1 MKVYLSSTLEDL
13 REHRETAAT
22 SLRSM
27 GHDVLGMEQYTAEDI
42 RPLDRCLEDVRS
54 SDVHVV
60 IAAWRYGFIPTDAV
74 NRKRKRSITE
84 LEYEEAL
91 KHKVAVLAFLLDPG
105 SPWPPSTMDAF
116 GEHGAKDIA
125 AFRRRLGEEKLAGIF
140 TTPDNLA
147 RQVTASIATK
157 GLSRKMTHR
166 VLEQVS
172 VAARMEPF
180 AKGDPTALDSAIPT
194 IIEMIT
200 DARDWP
206 ALPLE
211 LGPPGWWSTRL
222 YLMAALTER
231 LTDVRQLVFT
241 QGGRFVGMASPASVQ
256 AALCAEFPEL
266 ATFQAEME
274 QPAVGAPPPGVPPTD
289 DVAQGTHRWATQ
301 WRAQMGAREGSLK
314 VDVRR
319 SLLERWL
326 GERLVTRC
334 VEVSTELTMVD
345 VQQIIDSPLPD
356 VPLERPPLLASGATE
371 PPDPSAREI
380 VIVSRDAFAVQ
391 LARQWVRAEYRGY
404 RRRDR
409 PTSAALAR
417 SARLTL

>member
-1 MKVYLSSTLEDL
+1 VKVYLSSTLQDL
-13 REHRETAAT
+13 REHRETVAM

-42 RPLDRCLEDVRS
+42 RPLDRCLQDVRA
-54 SDVHVV
+54 SDVYVV
-60 IAAWRYGFIPTDAV
+60 IVAWRYGFIPADAV

-84 LEYEEAL
+84 LEYEEAVE
-91 KHKVAVLAFLLDPG
+91 HSVAVLAFLLDPG

-157 GLSRKMTHR
+157 GLSRKMTY
-166 VLEQVS
+166 LALDQAS

-180 AKGDPTALDSAIPT
+180 AKGEPGALDSAIPT

-200 DARDWP
+200 DARDEP

-211 LGPPGWWSTRL
+211 LRPPGWWSTRL

-241 QGGRFVGMASPASVQ
+241 QGARFVGMASPASVRE
-256 AALCAEFPEL
+256 ALCAEFPEL
-266 ATFQAEME
+266 ATFHAEMD
-274 QPAVGAPPPGVPPTD
+274 QRAAGASSPAAPPQD
-289 DVAQGTHRWATQ
+289 DVARGTHRWANE
-301 WRAQMGAREGSLK
+301 WRARMGPREGSLK

-334 VEVSTELTMVD
+334 VEVGTELTMVD
-345 VQQIIDSPLPD
+345 VQQIVDSPLPD
-356 VPLERPPLLASGATE
+356 VPLERPPLLARGGTE
-371 PPDPSAREI
+371 PADPSAREI
-380 VIVSRDAFAVQ
+380 VIVSRDTFAVQ
-391 LARQWVRAEYRGY
+391 LARQWVRAEIPRI
-404 RRRDR
+404 
-409 PTSAALAR
+409 PQV
-417 SARLTL
+417 

>member
-1 MKVYLSSTLEDL
+1 VKVYLSSTLEDL
-13 REHRETAAT
+13 REHRETVAT

-42 RPLDRCLEDVRS
+42 RPLDRCLEDVQS
-54 SDVHVV
+54 SDVYVV
-60 IAAWRYGFIPTDAV
+60 IAAWRYGYIPTDSV

-91 KHKVAVLAFLLDPG
+91 EHSVAVLAFLLDPV

-147 RQVTASIATK
+147 RQVTASMATK
-157 GLSRKMTHR
+157 GLSRKITHR
-166 VLEQVS
+166 ALDQVK
-172 VAARMEPF
+172 VAARMAPF
-180 AKGDPTALDSAIPT
+180 AKGEPTALDTDIPK
-194 IIEMIT
+194 IIAMIT
-200 DARDWP
+200 EARDEP

-211 LGPPGWWSTRL
+211 LRPPGWWSTRL

-241 QGGRFVGMASPASVQ
+241 QGGRFVGMASPASVRQ
-256 AALCAEFPEL
+256 ALCAEFPEL
-266 ATFQAEME
+266 AKFQAKME
-274 QPAVGAPPPGVPPTD
+274 QAAVRAPPPPVPPTD
-289 DVAQGTHRWATQ
+289 DVERGTHRWADE
-301 WRAQMGAREGSLK
+301 WRAKMWPREGSLK

-334 VEVSTELTMVD
+334 VEVGTELTMVD
-345 VQQIIDSPLPD
+345 VQQIVDSPLPD
-356 VPLERPPLLASGATE
+356 VPLERPQVPARESTE

-391 LARQWVRAEYRGY
+391 LARQWVRAEIPRI
-404 RRRDR
+404 
-409 PTSAALAR
+409 PQA
-417 SARLTL
+417 

>member
-1 MKVYLSSTLEDL
+1 VKIYLSSTLEDL
-13 REHRETAAT
+13 REHRETVAM

-42 RPLDRCLEDVRS
+42 RPLDRCLADVQS

-60 IAAWRYGFIPTDAV
+60 MAAWRYGFIPTDAV

-84 LEYEEAL
+84 LEYETAL
-91 KHKVAVLAFLLDPG
+91 EHKIAVLAFLLDPA
-105 SPWPPSTMDAF
+105 SPWPPSAMDAF
-116 GEHGAKDIA
+116 GEHGAKDVS

-147 RQVTASIATK
+147 RLVTATIATK
-157 GLSRKMTHR
+157 GLSRRMPHQA
-166 VLEQVS
+166 LDHAA
-172 VAARMEPF
+172 VAARMKPF
-180 AKGDPTALDSAIPT
+180 ATGQADTVDTTIDTITA
-194 IIEMIT
+194 MIT
-200 DARDWP
+200 EARDQP

-211 LGPPGWWSTRL
+211 LRPPGWWSTRL

-241 QGGRFVGMASPASVQ
+241 QAGRFAGMASPASVRQ
-256 AALCAEFPEL
+256 QLCAGFREL
-266 ATFQAEME
+266 AAFHVEME
-274 QPAVGAPPPGVPPTD
+274 QEDTAAAPAPLD
-289 DVAQGTHRWATQ
+289 DVARETQRWA
-301 WRAQMGAREGSLK
+301 ARWQQRMRPREAGLK

-334 VEVSTELTMVD
+334 VEVGTELTMSD
-345 VQQIIDSPLPD
+345 VQQIVDYPLPD
-356 VPLERPPLLASGATE
+356 VPIERASQSKRE
-371 PPDPSAREI
+371 PAAVLDASAREI

-391 LARQWVRAEYRGY
+391 LARQWVRSEMPRMPRA
-404 RRRDR
+404 
-409 PTSAALAR
+409 
-417 SARLTL
+417 